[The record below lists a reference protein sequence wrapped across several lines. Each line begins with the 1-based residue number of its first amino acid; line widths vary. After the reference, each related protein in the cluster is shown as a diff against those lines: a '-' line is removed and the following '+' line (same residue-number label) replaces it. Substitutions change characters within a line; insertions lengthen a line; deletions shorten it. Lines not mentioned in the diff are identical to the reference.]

1 MEKRVLEIEKLK
13 AALGETM
20 SQEDIEKK
28 LREKTQ
34 GTKGN
39 TSTDNEEIIEDAEII
54 EKEDEI
60 SDNKPQNIEENKT
73 EDKTENNTEEKVEE
87 YSDDEY
93 VEEVED
99 KKDNEDPV
107 TFEIQMEE
115 ISPEKLA
122 LLNKRKMEEKN
133 GKSSINTIIYI
144 FSFIAILL
152 MIFAG
157 YLYLNKPV
165 AKEVVVYK
173 QSEPKEIIKEVIKEK
188 IVPLENEIDDK
199 TLKNYFNSQ
208 KFEIYKC
215 YDFNEGQTIFPN
227 ECKKSL
233 KEFLAKNKDSFK
245 LEVTAVISPDDK
257 VILEDANLNN
267 ADEKIKEYILRGFSR
282 ERVLETTFYITDV
295 LKDDAILTPV
305 NYYVTSKKLSKGII
319 IKAYYLEK

>member
-20 SQEDIEKK
+20 SQEDIAKK

-34 GTKGN
+34 GKEED
-39 TSTDNEEIIEDAEII
+39 SSDENEEIIEDAEVI
-54 EKEDEI
+54 ERVDEDSE
-60 SDNKPQNIEENKT
+60 DRLQKQE
-73 EDKTENNTEEKVEE
+73 EDKTEEKVEE
-87 YSDDEY
+87 YNDDEY
-93 VEEVED
+93 IQDIEDEKNTQEVED
-99 KKDNEDPV
+99 KEEPA

-122 LLNKRKMEEKN
+122 QLNKRKMEEKN

-144 FSFIAILL
+144 FSFVAILL
-152 MIFAG
+152 MVFAG

-188 IVPLENEIDDK
+188 IVTATNEIDDK

-215 YDFNEGQTIFPN
+215 YDFKVGQTIFPN

-257 VILEDANLNN
+257 VIYKNVNLND

-295 LKDDAILTPV
+295 LKDDTILTPV

>member
-20 SQEDIEKK
+20 NQEDIEKK

-34 GTKGN
+34 GTEGN
-39 TSTDNEEIIEDAEII
+39 TPSESEEIIEDAEII

-60 SDNKPQNIEENKT
+60 SVDKHEDIEENKT
-73 EDKTENNTEEKVEE
+73 DNADEKVEE
-87 YSDDEY
+87 NSDNEY
-93 VEEVED
+93 VEEIED
-99 KKDNEDPV
+99 KKDNEEPV

-122 LLNKRKMEEKN
+122 QLNKRRMQEKN

-157 YLYLNKPV
+157 YLYFNKPV
-165 AKEVVVYK
+165 TKEVVVYK
-173 QSEPKEIIKEVIKEK
+173 QSEPKEVIKEVIKEK
-188 IVPLENEIDDK
+188 IVPSTNEIDDK

-215 YDFNEGQTIFPN
+215 YDFKVGQTIFPN

-233 KEFLAKNKDSFK
+233 KEFLAKTKDSFK

-257 VILEDANLNN
+257 VIFENANLND

-282 ERVLETTFYITDV
+282 ERVLETTFYIRDI
-295 LKDDAILTPV
+295 LKEDTILTPV